1 MEHIVQF
8 GVTLD
13 DEKIE
18 KMVMSKASDECLA
31 QIRKATSNFCKDD
44 YYGDSQLKEMFKE
57 EVKRVILDNKEE
69 IIGQVIKQVS
79 ANLLKTKEVVAAKAK
94 LVDSL
99 NS

>member
-13 DEKIE
+13 DDKIE

-31 QIRKATSNFCKDD
+31 QIRKATSNFCKDN
-44 YYGDSQLKEMFKE
+44 YYGDSQLKEMFRE
-57 EVKRVILDNKEE
+57 EVKKVIADNKE
-69 IIGQVIKQVS
+69 IIIEQVVRQVS
-79 ANLLKTKEVVAAKAK
+79 ANLMKTKEVVAAKAE
-94 LVDSL
+94 LLDSL